1 MTNKKVKNFI
11 NPMKLFIEPVFLILL
26 TFYAENVFA
35 ADWPM
40 YKGNLY
46 FSSNNDEIPANGND
60 VKWIFRGQSRMLN
73 PIVSDNLVYS
83 IDLKK
88 NIYALDKESGA
99 VIWMKNLLTIG
110 GEFKFGSKLSGKV
123 KYPLVYGEYLIL
135 SDATAIFCL
144 NKNNGEVIWARTALV
159 DQDYGKAGTPVRIDG
174 IYADP
179 LIDHSRIYYGTR
191 NFFAARDL
199 ATGNLIWAN
208 KDVKTYSGFPS
219 VYDKYILTQSVD
231 YSNKIYYLYCLDSAT
246 GTTVWKR
253 EVPVSI
259 QIFSP
264 VVYKGKIFMP
274 SADSVY
280 IYNLESGDTIDK
292 IITGGVITSHPSFSD
307 REIRIIL
314 NNHILASYD
323 SEDYHFL
330 YSIDL
335 PEKSSPVLAAVRDQ
349 IYLAYSQERGKLKD
363 KINGRYIIL
372 DAIESENQKVLWSF
386 KSNFPGGTS
395 EIALENGI
403 LYLPSGDLLYALGQK
418 GSDIEQHWEDII
430 KKDKNENTEFN
441 QSSPENQRSD
451 DSKET
456 DSPDKKEKGFHE
468 IELNITAEE
477 QSSEE
482 NNSVVLDIIQ
492 VVDDKLVYHKKE
504 ILSNGKG
511 KISIPDGEGVQII
524 ASDTTHMPE
533 KVFINEETR
542 DVSIQL
548 QEMIKEQVIKMD
560 SIVFELNK
568 YYLKKESI
576 PILEQVVRVMKSQS
590 DLKLEIKGHTDS
602 TGGSEY
608 NKKLSRKRA
617 DSVAD
622 FLVKNGISPERVTSE
637 GYGFDFPVAD
647 NSTESGRSKNRRT
660 EFVFH

>member
-1 MTNKKVKNFI
+1 MIYNKVKNSFSLTSPFNKI
-11 NPMKLFIEPVFLILL
+11 VFLILIS
-26 TFYAENVFA
+26 FYTKNIFA
-35 ADWPM
+35 GDWPM

-88 NIYALDKESGA
+88 NIYALDKETGA
-99 VIWMKNLLTIG
+99 IVWMKNILTIG
-110 GEFKFGSKLSGKV
+110 ADFKFGSKVSGKV
-123 KYPLVYGEYLIL
+123 KYPLVSGKYLIL
-135 SDATAIFCL
+135 SDATAIYCL
-144 NKNNGEVIWARTALV
+144 NKNNGDIIWARTALV

-179 LIDHSRIYYGTR
+179 LIDQSRIYYGTR

-199 ATGNLIWAN
+199 ATGNLIWEN
-208 KDVKTYSGFPS
+208 KDVKTYSGFPA

-264 VVYKGKIFMP
+264 IVYKGKIFMP

-280 IYNLESGDTIDK
+280 IYNLESGDSIDK
-292 IITGGVITSHPSFSD
+292 IITNGVITSHPSFSD
-307 REIRIIL
+307 REIRIII

-335 PEKSSPVLAAVRDQ
+335 PEKSSPVLAVVRDQ
-349 IYLAYSQERGKLKD
+349 LYLAYSQERGKLKD
-363 KINGRYIIL
+363 KINGRYIVL
-372 DAIESENQKVLWSF
+372 DAIESENQKILWSF

-403 LYLPSGDLLYALGQK
+403 LYLPSGDLLYALGEK
-418 GSDIEQHWEDII
+418 GSGIEQHWEEII
-430 KKDKNENTEFN
+430 KKSTNENAE
-441 QSSPENQRSD
+441 SSQPFPDNQRID
-451 DSKET
+451 ENKKK
-456 DSPDKKEKGFHE
+456 DSPDKKENGFHE
-468 IELNITAEE
+468 IELNVSADEKSTP
-477 QSSEE
+477 E
-482 NNSVVLDIIQ
+482 NNSVVVDVMQVLDG
-492 VVDDKLVYHKKE
+492 KLAYHKKE

-524 ASDTTHMPE
+524 ASDATHMPE
-533 KVFINEETR
+533 KVFINEESR
-542 DVSIQL
+542 DISIQL
-548 QEMIKEQVIKMD
+548 QEMVKEQVIKMD
-560 SIVFELNK
+560 AIVFELNK

-617 DSVAD
+617 DSVAE

-637 GYGFDFPVAD
+637 GYGSDFPVAD
-647 NSTESGRSKNRRT
+647 NSSESGRSKNRRT
-660 EFVFH
+660 EFIFH